1 MTEHLVKTYQRSR
14 VPLYL
19 QVAAILRKR
28 IEDGHWGFG
37 EKIST
42 LEKLEAEFQVAR
54 VTVRQAIELLQKEGL
69 VDRRQGKGTFV
80 ARDVKGKR
88 WLRLE
93 TDWNALIR
101 TIEDNVPHILPV
113 EAPVP
118 PPRLD
123 SSDGAPAEKYQYL
136 RSVQS
141 RGDEPYALVG
151 VHLAKPIY
159 AMAPKA
165 FKTRTALSVLSGLD
179 GVAIARAHQTLV
191 IGSADTEAAH
201 FLEIALTAPTAE
213 VHCVAVDDTGVAIYV
228 GEIIYRGDFIKLD
241 IDLLANGAPD
251 ITK

>member
-28 IEDGHWGFG
+28 IEDGHWALG

-42 LEKLEAEFQVAR
+42 LKELETEFEVAR
-54 VTVRQAIELLQKEGL
+54 VTVRQAIELLQEEGL
-69 VDRRQGKGTFV
+69 VDRQQGKGTFIT
-80 ARDVKGKR
+80 RDIKSKR

-93 TDWNALIR
+93 TDWDALVR
-101 TIEDNVPHILPV
+101 TIEDNVPRILPV

-118 PPRLD
+118 RPRLD
-123 SSDGAPAEKYQYL
+123 AGDGVAAKTYQYL

-141 RGDEPYALVG
+141 RGDEPYAFVG
-151 VHLAKPIY
+151 VHLAEHVY
-159 AMAPKA
+159 AMAPNA
-165 FKTRTALSVLSGLD
+165 FRTRTAFSVLSDLEGI
-179 GVAIARAHQTLV
+179 AIARAHQTLV

-201 FLEIALTAPTAE
+201 FLQIALNAPTAE
-213 VHCVAVDDTGVAIYV
+213 VHCVVVDDQGVAIYV

-241 IDLLANGAPD
+241 IDLLAKGKVPR
-251 ITK
+251 

>member
-1 MTEHLVKTYQRSR
+1 MTEHLAKTYQRSR

-28 IEDGHWGFG
+28 IEDGHWALG

-42 LEKLEAEFQVAR
+42 LEELETEFQVAR

-69 VDRRQGKGTFV
+69 VHRQQGKGTFV

-93 TDWNALIR
+93 TDWDALIR
-101 TIEDNVPHILPV
+101 TIEDNVPHMLPI

-118 PPRLD
+118 RPRLEAG
-123 SSDGAPAEKYQYL
+123 DGALAKSYQYL

-141 RGDEPYALVG
+141 RGDVPYALVG
-151 VHLAKPIY
+151 VHLAKHLF

-165 FKTRTALSVLSGLD
+165 FKTRTAFSVLSDLE
-179 GVAIARAHQTLV
+179 GVAIARAHQTMV

-201 FLEIALTAPTAE
+201 FLKIALNAPTAE
-213 VHCVAVDDTGVAIYV
+213 VHCVAVDHKGVAIYI

-241 IDLLANGAPD
+241 IDLLANGMVSR
-251 ITK
+251 

>member
-1 MTEHLVKTYQRSR
+1 MTEHLAKTYQRSR

-28 IEDGHWGFG
+28 IEDGHWALG

-42 LEKLEAEFQVAR
+42 LEELETEFQVAR

-69 VDRRQGKGTFV
+69 VHRQQGKGTFV

-93 TDWNALIR
+93 TDWDALIR
-101 TIEDNVPHILPV
+101 TIEDNVPRMLPV

-118 PPRLD
+118 APRLGAG
-123 SSDGAPAEKYQYL
+123 DGAPAKEYQYL

-151 VHLAKPIY
+151 VHLAKHVY

-165 FKTRTALSVLSGLD
+165 FKSRTALSVLSGLD
-179 GVAIARAHQTLV
+179 GVAIARARQTLV
-191 IGSADTEAAH
+191 IASADTEAAH
-201 FLEIALTAPTAE
+201 LLKIALNAPTAE
-213 VHCVAVDDTGVAIYV
+213 VHCVVVDDDGVAIYV
-228 GEIIYRGDFIKLD
+228 GEIVYRGDFIKLD
-241 IDLLANGAPD
+241 IDLLASAAVAQ
-251 ITK
+251 

>member
-1 MTEHLVKTYQRSR
+1 MTEHLAKTYQRSR

-28 IEDGHWGFG
+28 IEDGHWALG

-42 LEKLEAEFQVAR
+42 LEELENEFQVAR
-54 VTVRQAIELLQKEGL
+54 VTVRQAIELLQEEGL

-93 TDWNALIR
+93 TDWDALIR
-101 TIEDNVPHILPV
+101 TIEDNVPHSLPV

-118 PPRLD
+118 PPRLEAG
-123 SSDGAPAEKYQYL
+123 DGILADTYQYL

-141 RGDEPYALVG
+141 RGEEPYALVG
-151 VHLAKPIY
+151 VHLAKHVY
-159 AMAPKA
+159 AKASDA
-165 FKTRTALSVLSGLD
+165 FKTSVALSVLSDLE

-201 FLEIALTAPTAE
+201 FLKIALNAPTAE
-213 VHCVAVDDTGVAIYV
+213 VHCVAVDDKGVAIYI

-241 IDLLANGAPD
+241 IDLLANGMVSR
-251 ITK
+251 